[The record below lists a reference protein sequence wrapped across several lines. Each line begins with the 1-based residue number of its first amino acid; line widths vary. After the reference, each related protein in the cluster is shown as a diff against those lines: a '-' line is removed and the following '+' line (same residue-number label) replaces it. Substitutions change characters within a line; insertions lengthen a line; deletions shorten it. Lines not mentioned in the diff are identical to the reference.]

1 MRSATAKA
9 SAKASAKAAV
19 IQVNINV
26 FAARA
31 FAKAAQIE
39 TCDSSRNRTMW
50 NRLKVVVSLHTP
62 TSTDRTRK

>member
-9 SAKASAKAAV
+9 SKAAV
-19 IQVNINV
+19 IQANINV

>member
-1 MRSATAKA
+1 MRSVKAKA
-9 SAKASAKAAV
+9 TTAAAAGV
-19 IQVNINV
+19 IQANINV

-50 NRLKVVVSLHTP
+50 NSLKVVW
-62 TSTDRTRK
+62 

>member
-9 SAKASAKAAV
+9 TAKATATATAV
-19 IQVNINV
+19 IQTKINV

-50 NRLKVVVSLHTP
+50 NSLKVVW
-62 TSTDRTRK
+62 

>member
-1 MRSATAKA
+1 MISVKAKA
-9 SAKASAKAAV
+9 TTTAAAV
-19 IQVNINV
+19 IQANINV

-50 NRLKVVVSLHTP
+50 NSLKVVYALHTP
-62 TSTDRTRK
+62 THQTKK

>member
-1 MRSATAKA
+1 MRSVKAKA
-9 SAKASAKAAV
+9 TTTAAAGV
-19 IQVNINV
+19 IQANINV

-50 NRLKVVVSLHTP
+50 NSLKVVVSLHTP
-62 TSTDRTRK
+62 TTDRTAK

>member
-1 MRSATAKA
+1 MRSVKAKATATA
-9 SAKASAKAAV
+9 TAV
-19 IQVNINV
+19 IQTKINV

-50 NRLKVVVSLHTP
+50 NSLKVVYVLHTP
-62 TSTDRTRK
+62 THQTKK